1 MMRLT
6 LLTVITNVI
15 FYLIISTGYCCI
27 LNRRF
32 SWPVTVFGFAVS
44 CAGYILIPQ
53 IFPYADVERLI
64 FAIIYFPI
72 VPLVL
77 FKDKWYK
84 SLLCAFAALVIML
97 LADTFATAFLLT
109 PEQIQAGLT
118 YQPMPLQLACNSI
131 FLFSTVIL
139 VWFFVLIMNRYK
151 NRLSGKEWLLYIFF
165 PASQYFLIGGWLIL
179 LRIDYSEQRVIFM
192 LAALVI
198 CIISDIAL
206 FIAIRGMAQRSELK
220 AKNDMLSQQIE
231 LQKQHYSDIT
241 EQYKN
246 IRRIRHDIS
255 SHLYTIEVLL
265 KEGQYEKA
273 REYSI
278 DVSEAC
284 RYKSNL
290 GNCENPVVDA
300 FLFSRSEELKSD
312 GYDIQM
318 QVSIPA
324 VTGINDADM
333 IVGFGNIL
341 NNAAEA
347 CQSLSKKQIYLSA
360 RMDKGYLSIIERNP
374 TDGNTSTKKRR
385 IPELERGI
393 GLHILNDLA
402 KKYDGSFEYSI
413 ENNEFKASL
422 ILKGAE

>member
-1 MMRLT
+1 MTRLT

-15 FYLIISTGYCCI
+15 YYLIISVGYCCI

-32 SWPVTVFGFAVS
+32 SWPITALGLAVS

-53 IFPYADVERLI
+53 IFPYADIGRFVFGI
-64 FAIIYFPI
+64 VFFPI
-72 VPLVL
+72 APLFL

-84 SLLCAFAALVIML
+84 SLFCAFAALVIML
-97 LADTFATAFLLT
+97 IADTLASVFLLT
-109 PEQIQAGLT
+109 PEQLQTGLSF
-118 YQPMPLQLACNSI
+118 QPMPLQLVINSI
-131 FLFSTVIL
+131 FLFTTAIL
-139 VWFFVLIMNRYK
+139 VWFFVLMMNKYK
-151 NRLSGKEWLLYIFF
+151 NRLSGKEWLLYTLF

-179 LRIDYSEQRVIFM
+179 LRIDYSEQRVVFM

-198 CIISDIAL
+198 CMISDIAL

-220 AKNDMLSQQIE
+220 AKNSMLSQQIE

-241 EQYKN
+241 EQYKI

-255 SHLYTIEVLL
+255 SHLYTIEILL

-273 REYSI
+273 REYSTE
-278 DVSEAC
+278 VSEAC
-284 RYKSNL
+284 RYKPNL
-290 GNCENPVVDA
+290 GSCENPVVDA
-300 FLFSRSEELKSD
+300 FLFSRSEELKAD

-333 IVGFGNIL
+333 IVGLGNIL
-341 NNAAEA
+341 NNATEA
-347 CQSLSKKQIYLSA
+347 CQSLGKKQIYLSA

-374 TDGNTSTKKRR
+374 TGGDTDTKKRR

>member
-1 MMRLT
+1 MRLT

-15 FYLIISTGYCCI
+15 FYLIISTEYCCI

-72 VPLVL
+72 VSLVL

-97 LADTFATAFLLT
+97 LADTFATVFLLT
-109 PEQIQAGLT
+109 PEQIQTGLS

-131 FLFSTVIL
+131 FLFSTAIL

-151 NRLSGKEWLLYIFF
+151 NRLSGKEWLLYISF

-241 EQYKN
+241 EQYKY

-273 REYSI
+273 REYST

-347 CQSLSKKQIYLSA
+347 CQGLGKKQIYLSA
-360 RMDKGYLSIIERNP
+360 RMDKGYLSILERNP
-374 TDGNTSTKKRR
+374 TEGYVGTKKRR